1 MGDFQGKSWIYCQ
14 VHTQFSA
21 FVICLSWNS
30 VSLRL
35 NNVCEN
41 VLKIVNTHEDTI
53 VLMILIRGMTVL
65 RTLF

>member
-1 MGDFQGKSWIYCQ
+1 M
-14 VHTQFSA
+14 
-21 FVICLSWNS
+21 
-30 VSLRL
+30 SLRL

-41 VLKIVNTHEDTI
+41 VLKIVNIHEDTI

>member
-1 MGDFQGKSWIYCQ
+1 M
-14 VHTQFSA
+14 
-21 FVICLSWNS
+21 
-30 VSLRL
+30 SLRL